1 MFLVAKS
8 SSVHLLMWFVLYNP
22 KYIRQNIR
30 ELAIYS
36 DQYMD
41 DKGINQSFGDRERE
55 REK

>member
-1 MFLVAKS
+1 
-8 SSVHLLMWFVLYNP
+8 MWFVLYNP